1 MIKVLLAGRLQMLLK
16 LYYFHRP
23 IASSAAVDKHVA
35 QHTHGDFAGPLE
47 VVTTLITQGGGFA
60 ARASKGTTTL
70 HRIAAALKAYNVVTQ

>member
-23 IASSAAVDKHVA
+23 IA
-35 QHTHGDFAGPLE
+35 GPLE
-47 VVTTLITQGGGFA
+47 VVTTLIAQGGGFA

-70 HRIAAALKAYNVVTQ
+70 HRIAAVLKAYNVVTQ